1 MVNVS
6 APTICV
12 HVFPKKE
19 EEGVAK
25 LHIVDDGAA
34 DCWCEAICE
43 VRFDP
48 ERPKIPILIVIH
60 RQDLIGVA
68 VLGHL
73 PPPSKKST
81 KDYTPPPD
89 FGPV

>member
-1 MVNVS
+1 MISV
-6 APTICV
+6 ATPTICV

-19 EEGVAK
+19 EDGIAK
-25 LHIVDDGAA
+25 LHIVDNGA
-34 DCWCEAICE
+34 DCHCEPICE

-48 ERPKIPILIVIH
+48 ERPKIPILIVVH

-73 PPPSKKST
+73 PPSSKKNT